1 MESCRLAPGFGE
13 ARGKMRMML
22 DWLDVLNRAVFFFVG
37 ALLAAIACVVL
48 IQVVVRFVLTAVGIN
63 VVAPWT
69 EELARYL
76 LVWMVFLGAAVGCR
90 KMQLIALTFVIGWVP
105 PLLGRAARLV
115 ALGLCLWFFA
125 ILVYYGWQFVQIIGR
140 TELSPVMQ
148 ISKNWIFWAMPV
160 GASLMIV
167 NTLAFV
173 AEAML
178 PGGDLRATGSLGA
191 TE

>member
-1 MESCRLAPGFGE
+1 MT
-13 ARGKMRMML
+13 MVL
-22 DWLDVLNRAVFFFVG
+22 DWLDRLNRAVYFLVG
-37 ALLAAIACVVL
+37 ALLASIAVVVL
-48 IQVVVRFVLTAVGIN
+48 IQVAVRFVLTAAGIN

-76 LVWMVFLGAAVGCR
+76 LVWMIFLGAAVGCR

-105 PLLGRAARLV
+105 PVLGRAARLV
-115 ALGLCLWFFA
+115 ALALCLWFFA
-125 ILVYYGWQFVQIIGR
+125 ILVYHGWQFVQIIGR

-160 GASLMIV
+160 GATLMFV

-178 PGGDLRATGSLGA
+178 PGGDLRTTGSLGA

>member
-1 MESCRLAPGFGE
+1 MILGE

-22 DWLDVLNRAVFFFVG
+22 GWLDRLNRAVFFFVG

-63 VVAPWT
+63 LVAPWT

-115 ALGLCLWFFA
+115 ALGLCLWFFT

-160 GASLMIV
+160 GATLMFV

>member
-1 MESCRLAPGFGE
+1 MESCRLAVILGE

-22 DWLDVLNRAVFFFVG
+22 GWLDRLNRAVFFFVG

-63 VVAPWT
+63 LVAPWT

-115 ALGLCLWFFA
+115 ALGLCLWFFT

-160 GASLMIV
+160 GATLMFV

-178 PGGDLRATGSLGA
+178 PGGDLRTTGSLGA